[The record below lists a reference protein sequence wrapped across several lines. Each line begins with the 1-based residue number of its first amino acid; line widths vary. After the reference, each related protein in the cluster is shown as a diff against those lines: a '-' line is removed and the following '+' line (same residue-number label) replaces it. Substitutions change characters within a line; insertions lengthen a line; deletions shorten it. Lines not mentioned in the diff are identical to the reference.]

1 MNPLMLLRNATVR
14 GLLYQLLTLGAVVGL
29 FAYLGHN
36 AAVNL
41 AAQNT
46 ASGFEYLGRE
56 AGFRIGEALIPYQ
69 PSDSYGRAL
78 LVGFLNTVRVALIA
92 CILATFIGT
101 TVGIARLS
109 HNPLLARLTA
119 VYVEAF
125 RNTPLLLQ
133 LFFFYALMLLLPTIR
148 QAIHPLPGIL
158 LSNRGLFFPLPDWQA
173 GHWPLAVALIVGAG
187 LAIATSAWA
196 RRRQR
201 LTGQQFPTGWA
212 GTGLILGGALLGLG
226 FSDPVHFSI
235 PELKGFNVQGGG
247 AISPEFTALL
257 LGLTLNSA
265 ASIAEIVRSGIQ
277 AVDKG
282 QREAAASLGLRPGR
296 IMRLVVLPQ
305 ALRMIIPALS
315 SGYLNIT
322 KNSSLAVAI
331 GYPDLVSISN
341 TTISQTGQ
349 AIEAILVFMSVYL
362 GLSLTTSAFMNWY
375 NDRVALKER

>member
-1 MNPLMLLRNATVR
+1 MFLRNATLR
-14 GLLYQLLTLGAVVGL
+14 GLLYQILTLAALIGL
-29 FAYLGHN
+29 FGYLGHN

-56 AGFRIGEALIPYQ
+56 AGFRIGETLIPYQ

-78 LVGFLNTVRVALIA
+78 LVGLLNTVRVALVA
-92 CILATFIGT
+92 CILATLIGT

-109 HNPLLARLTA
+109 RNPLLARLTA
-119 VYVEAF
+119 VYVESF

-148 QAIHPLPGIL
+148 QAMAPLPGVL

-173 GHWPLAVALIVGAG
+173 GHWPLAVGLLVGTV
-187 LAIATSAWA
+187 LAVVTVIRA
-196 RRRQR
+196 RRRQQ
-201 LTGQQFPTGWA
+201 LTGQQFPAIWA
-212 GTGLILGGALLGLG
+212 GSGLILGGGLLGLA

-235 PELKGFNVQGGG
+235 PALKGFNVRGGG

-282 QREAAASLGLRPGR
+282 QREAAASLGLRPRR

-362 GLSLTTSAFMNWY
+362 GLSLATSTFMNWY
-375 NDRVALKER
+375 NARVALKER